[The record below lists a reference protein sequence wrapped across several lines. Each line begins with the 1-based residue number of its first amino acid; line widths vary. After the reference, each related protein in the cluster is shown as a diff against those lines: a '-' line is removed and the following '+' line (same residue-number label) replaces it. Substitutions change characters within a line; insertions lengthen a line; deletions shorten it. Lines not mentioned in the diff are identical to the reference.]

1 MMVIQVGITYG
12 IVVPARTAPI
22 LVVFSEEIVISNVS
36 CAKVPSIIDF
46 VVRLFLTID
55 DFL

>member
-22 LVVFSEEIVISNVS
+22 LVVFSEGIIISNVS
-36 CAKVPSIIDF
+36 YAKVPNILDF